1 MPDIQCTTLFGKVKL
16 VPIEKIEF
24 RPAAYAI
31 LIKDNKILLMRMK
44 RTEKYFFP
52 GGGVEKG
59 EKLEDGLRREA
70 REETGLEIEINK
82 FFYFRESFVYYD
94 PLDKALHNFGFFYLC
109 TSKTLDLISD
119 EKVEDYEAEKPRWLD
134 LDTLKESDMQ
144 GWGWEVIEKLKYI

>member
-82 FFYFRESFVYYD
+82 FFY
-94 PLDKALHNFGFFYLC
+94 LC